1 MKIYFCGSITGGR
14 VDLDIY
20 KEIVSFLKN
29 IGTVL
34 TEHIIFDEKVL
45 LTDDGKFLE
54 NNSHITENYIYE
66 RDMKWIKESDV
77 VIAEV
82 STPSLGVGYELKT
95 AEELGKPIICFFKK
109 NDGKGI
115 ERKLSPL
122 IKGNKSLKII
132 EYENMPQIKEH
143 IKVFLSESGANS

>member
-1 MKIYFCGSITGGR
+1 MKIYFCGSMTGGR

-20 KEIVSFLKN
+20 KEIISFLKN

-34 TEHIIFDEKVL
+34 TEHVVYDEKTL
-45 LTDDGKFLE
+45 LTDDGTFLE
-54 NNSHITENYIYE
+54 NNNHITENYIYE

-82 STPSLGVGYELKT
+82 STPSLGVGYEIKA

-109 NDGKGI
+109 NDGKGLAK
-115 ERKLSPL
+115 KLSP
-122 IKGNKSLKII
+122 IVKGDKNLKIV
-132 EYENMPQIKEH
+132 EYENMLQIKEH
-143 IKVFLSESGANS
+143 IKTFLSDFSANS